1 MVALRGDLLVA
12 KRLPNNPFG
21 ELKAALKRMPVS
33 LANDVAQ
40 ASAPGLTART
50 ASAYDGGRTVYGEA
64 RPAGVDGGELT
75 LEKSGAT
82 RSAIRFVANGR
93 VVRCVLPTPYAK
105 YLVGKYK
112 VLPNG
117 AMPAE
122 WSRFLAELV
131 RQADAQK
138 YLRVGP

>member
-1 MVALRGDLLVA
+1 MARRA
-12 KRLPNNPFG
+12 PNDPFAG
-21 ELKAALKRMPVS
+21 LKAALKRMPVS

-40 ASAPGLTART
+40 ASAPGLTQRT
-50 ASAYDGGRTVYGEA
+50 ANAYDGGRTVYGEA
-64 RPAGVDGGELT
+64 RPAGVNGPLT
-75 LEKSGAT
+75 LEETGAT
-82 RSAIRFVANGR
+82 RSHVRFVANGR

-112 VLPNG
+112 ILPNG

-122 WSRFLAELV
+122 WSQFLAGLV
-131 RQADAQK
+131 REANTQK